1 MFVGMARARGPK
13 RRRAKAARRRKTRSA
28 RPAPPARSRQ
38 SPSKPKRK
46 SPPARP
52 PKIAKARLPVP
63 VAVDDPPSP
72 AELMLLGLAR
82 DIDPPLTSSGGA
94 RPGLAVVVERVASAF
109 DPGAPLPRALYQAWA
124 DSRADK
130 TRALALA
137 WAREQLRLGIED
149 VLQAEGRPDTP
160 RAIPGPTLAW
170 LLLAAFESLAH
181 EPAAAVSDRVR
192 ALLDLAGTSAATL
205 D

>member
-1 MFVGMARARGPK
+1 
-13 RRRAKAARRRKTRSA
+13 
-28 RPAPPARSRQ
+28 
-38 SPSKPKRK
+38 
-46 SPPARP
+46 
-52 PKIAKARLPVP
+52 
-63 VAVDDPPSP
+63 
-72 AELMLLGLAR
+72 MLLGLAR
-82 DIDPPLTSSGGA
+82 DIDPPLTSGGEA

-137 WAREQLRLGIED
+137 WAREQLRLGLED
-149 VLQAEGRPDTP
+149 VLQAAGRPDAP

-192 ALLDLAGTSAATL
+192 ALLDLAGASAATL